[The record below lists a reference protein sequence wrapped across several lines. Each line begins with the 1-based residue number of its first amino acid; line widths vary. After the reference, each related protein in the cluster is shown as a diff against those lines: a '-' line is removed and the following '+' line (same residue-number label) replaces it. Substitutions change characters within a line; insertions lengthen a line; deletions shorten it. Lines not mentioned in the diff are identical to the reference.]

1 MNNLESDKTKVLET
15 YPNLSFKKENLAK
28 KDKKL
33 ETLESGKSQKTSGK
47 VLKNNKVLNAE
58 EHRRTQKNI
67 KDGKPFMAGV
77 SPLIKGQKLNPTI
90 LKEEARERYINKMN
104 QIQDRL
110 IVAQTTLAIGSMQVL
125 AKVPYEENGVEKTR
139 LQLIE
144 DTQLIIDILTNTDL
158 EAGEDFFVIK
168 KTEPNQQAIAYV
180 LDQTIG
186 KPVAKTEV
194 TGKDRG
200 AIESNSNV
208 TVEFINA
215 KKLNNET

>member
-1 MNNLESDKTKVLET
+1 MTNLESDKTKVLEI
-15 YPNLSFKKENLAK
+15 YPNLSFKKPKPSNDVIK
-28 KDKKL
+28 QKSKN
-33 ETLESGKSQKTSGK
+33 TGKSFESVIANTTRKTSQNIAKFNPIKAGIKVAGSGMQKGMKTQKTI
-47 VLKNNKVLNAE
+47 
-58 EHRRTQKNI
+58 T
-67 KDGKPFMAGV
+67 
-77 SPLIKGQKLNPTI
+77 
-90 LKEEARERYINKMN
+90 KEEARERYINKMN